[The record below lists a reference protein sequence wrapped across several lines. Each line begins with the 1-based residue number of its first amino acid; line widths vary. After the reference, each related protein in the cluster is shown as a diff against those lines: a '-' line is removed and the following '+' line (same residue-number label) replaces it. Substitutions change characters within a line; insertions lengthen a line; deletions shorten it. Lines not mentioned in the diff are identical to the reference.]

1 MKIILASKSPRRREI
16 LENLGVEFDII
27 APDTDE
33 ASDEKEPSRL
43 VASLALAK
51 GEAAAELLMK
61 EPKYIDS
68 DERIIIISSDTL
80 VAVGSEILGKPS
92 DLDGAAEMLRRIQG
106 RSHSVYSGIALTEI
120 RSGRIVKS
128 VAESDVTTVH
138 FAPMSDREIDFYVN
152 TERVLDK
159 AGAYAIQGYASAWID
174 KIDGDYFNVVGL
186 PVRKLFVMMSRELGI
201 NPEDIMR
208 RV

>member
-16 LENLGVEFDII
+16 LENLGVEFEII

-33 ASDEKEPSRL
+33 ASDETEPARL

-51 GEAAAELLMK
+51 GRAAAELLMND
-61 EPKYIDS
+61 PKYKDS
-68 DERIIIISSDTL
+68 DERIVIISSDTL
-80 VAVGSEILGKPS
+80 VAVGNEILGKPR
-92 DLDGAAEMLRRIQG
+92 DLDGAAEMLGKIQG
-106 RSHSVYSGIALTEI
+106 RSHSVHSGIALTEI
-120 RSGRIVKS
+120 RSGRIVRS
-128 VAESDVTTVH
+128 VAESDVTAVH
-138 FAPMSDREIDFYVN
+138 FAPMSKSEIEFYVN

-186 PVRKLFVMMSRELGI
+186 PVRKLFVMLSEELGI
-201 NPEDIMR
+201 KPEDIMK